1 MKKLLVARA
10 RLQIGIICVQKH
22 NNKLPNNRA
31 EADKSEGG
39 KGLGST
45 YLTVRLQLFYS
56 HSTIRVG
63 AGSVVRRAGG
73 LLRRVTGLEMGIL
86 FRSSPV

>member
-31 EADKSEGG
+31 KADKSEGG
-39 KGLGST
+39 RGLGST
-45 YLTVRLQLFYS
+45 VSYCTVVTDILQLVCSYF
-56 HSTIRVG
+56 TVIPQFGWGPGQACRG
-63 AGSVVRRAGG
+63 AGACLGG
-73 LLRRVTGLEMGIL
+73 
-86 FRSSPV
+86 